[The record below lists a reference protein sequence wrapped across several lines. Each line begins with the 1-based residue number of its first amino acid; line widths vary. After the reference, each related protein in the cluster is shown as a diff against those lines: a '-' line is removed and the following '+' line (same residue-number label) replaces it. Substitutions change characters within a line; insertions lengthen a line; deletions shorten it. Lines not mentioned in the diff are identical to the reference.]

1 MTRLRIV
8 AFGLLTIVGLAAL
21 PQTAA
26 AGIRIGVGLGFPI
39 YPFAPYYPYYPYRPI
54 YYYPPPAVY
63 VQPAPAVYAQPA
75 PACVQPV
82 PAAQAHYET
91 SPPPVQALPPLPIP
105 ATQNGVTQTSA
116 NALQEAERY
125 LQLLADP
132 DEKVRASSVMQLG
145 RMKSERAID
154 PLAATLAGDR
164 SAAVREAA
172 ARALG
177 LIGSAKALP
186 ALRAAALNDNDR
198 DVRHSAEFAVEVV
211 QTGR

>member
-8 AFGLLTIVGLAAL
+8 AFGLLTMVGFAV
-21 PQTAA
+21 PQTAS

-63 VQPAPAVYAQPA
+63 PPAVYPPAVYVQPA

-91 SPPPVQALPPLPIP
+91 PPPPVQALPPVPIP
-105 ATQNGVTQTSA
+105 ATQHGMTQTSA
-116 NALQEAERY
+116 NGLQEAERH
-125 LQLLADP
+125 LQLLSDA

-154 PLAATLAGDR
+154 PLAA
-164 SAAVREAA
+164 
-172 ARALG
+172 
-177 LIGSAKALP
+177 
-186 ALRAAALNDNDR
+186 
-198 DVRHSAEFAVEVV
+198 
-211 QTGR
+211 